1 MSGTKRQ
8 WLVGSTVVL
17 KITVTDPESSVLTDP
32 EAVVVSSLRI
42 GTTEITPVPTVTP
55 VSTGTY
61 RVSIDTDGFLPG
73 TYHWTV
79 VATNADG
86 EKALAQDYFVLAAV

>member
-1 MSGTKRQ
+1 MSATKRQ
-8 WLVGSTVVL
+8 WLVGATVVL
-17 KITVTDPESSVLTDP
+17 TVTVTDPDSSELTDP
-32 EAVVVSSLRI
+32 DTIVVSSLRI
-42 GTTEITPVPTVTP
+42 GTTEITPVPTPTQ
-55 VSTGTY
+55 VSTGVY
-61 RVSIDTDGFLPG
+61 RVSIDTDGFTPG